1 MARRHK
7 KSKRN
12 VVQVNPDAT
21 INYVSGILTGASNYI
36 SGLLEGANQYNAWVQ
51 TEMALEGTEI
61 GNYKPDALRKYLEGF
76 KATNP
81 ADYNK
86 LMSDPYGYLEYLKK
100 TAPDKYNNV
109 ILGFV
114 NGTNYKRLVETDKA
128 MIKAG
133 EQYREQIP
141 SLIKSR
147 NMETGLT
154 ILQTYAPNTA
164 KVVDK
169 INGILTSAINY
180 GL

>member
-21 INYVSGILTGASNYI
+21 LNYVTGILTGANNYI
-36 SGLLEGANQYNAWVQ
+36 TGLLEGANQYNAWVQ
-51 TEMALEGTEI
+51 TEMSLEGEEI
-61 GNYKPDALRKYLEGF
+61 GEYKPDALRDFLEGF
-76 KATNP
+76 KRLNP

-86 LMSDPYGYLEYLKK
+86 FMSDPYSFLEELKK
-100 TAPDKYNNV
+100 TNP
-109 ILGFV
+109 
-114 NGTNYKRLVETDKA
+114 TNYASFINQILNKTNYGRLANVDKA

-133 EQYREQIP
+133 KQYRDQLP
-141 SLIKSR
+141 TLLKSR

-154 ILQTYAPNTA
+154 ILQTYAPNSA

-180 GL
+180 NA